1 MAISPELSRARSLVR
16 TLAATLA
23 VVAAV
28 GILTPAGAARAEDTI
43 GISARPAA
51 ADGTAD
57 TRTRFSYKVDPGQR
71 VDDNFLV
78 ANTGSTPQN
87 FTVIATDAFNDG
99 EGDFALLGTEEAS
112 TSVGQWVKFENGTNR
127 IEFSLEPGQSRLLP
141 FTVELPADAT
151 PGDHAGGLVASVV
164 TPGEQV
170 NLDRRVGTRLYAR
183 VSGQLQP
190 LLSISAL
197 NSEYLGDWWN
207 PFSGTVRMYYTV
219 TNTGNV
225 ALATNTS
232 FGVDTWFGLQAAASN
247 GDAIAELL
255 PGGGRSV
262 TVDVPGVPA
271 WLYLA
276 PWVELTPF
284 VDSPQAE
291 NALTVDGSSRSGILI
306 AVPWALVILAAIGVG
321 IGLLLRWRR
330 RRDEERAEEWLR
342 YTEREVKRQAAEE
355 ARAGAGAASGGR
367 GAE

>member
-1 MAISPELSRARSLVR
+1 MANSPELSRARSLVR
-16 TLAATLA
+16 ILAATLA

-219 TNTGNV
+219 MNTGNV

-321 IGLLLRWRR
+321 IGFLLRWRR